1 MYGHKYIHIHMHMH
15 ICIIEEQ
22 AVMNLKGRWGTHE
35 GLEQGEGKGRNNIN
49 TIFTYE
55 ILKKKIKKN
64 Q

>member
-1 MYGHKYIHIHMHMH
+1 MHMH